1 MKYIDL
7 KDTQVSRI
15 AIGSNRLFR
24 NEESVNAVHSALDN
38 GVNFINCADFYNSGE
53 GELAVGEALK
63 GRRREDVFIS
73 VKFGGLMTL
82 GRPGMTGVDVS
93 PEHVENYLV
102 YSLRRLGTD
111 YVDLYQPSRIN
122 PHIPVEETIGAI
134 SRLVEKGFVRHIG
147 ITQVDGE
154 TLRRANAE
162 HPISMVELNYNLMD
176 RTFEDTTMATARE
189 LGIPISAFGVLLS
202 GLIGGSN
209 KEQMMQTMKF
219 MATKD
224 TFENIQGNLAL
235 ADQLQ
240 ALADEKGCTL
250 AQLAIAWVLAQDND
264 IQALVGSRKVSQV
277 ESTIQAL
284 DVTLT
289 AVDLER
295 IEAIVPKEQA
305 RSQYMR
311 DLSMNEKGLFT
322 F

>member
-7 KDTQVSRI
+7 KDTKVSRI

-240 ALADEKGCTL
+240 VLADEKGCTL

>member
-7 KDTQVSRI
+7 KDTKVSRI